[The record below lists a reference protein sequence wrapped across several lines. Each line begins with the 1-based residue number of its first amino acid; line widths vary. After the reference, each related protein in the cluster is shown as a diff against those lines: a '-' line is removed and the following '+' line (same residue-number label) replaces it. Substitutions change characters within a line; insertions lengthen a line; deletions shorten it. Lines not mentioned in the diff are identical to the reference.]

1 MVPQQFV
8 PRRSSFD
15 AMMAKAAPGR
25 ARMPVEGKVLE
36 SESPTPNNIL
46 EIGLSFRKSKALLS
60 AIELGLFTTLADGPL
75 DAEALLT
82 RLGLQGRG
90 ARDFFDALVALGLL
104 DRDSTGRY
112 ANTPDCALYLDR
124 RKQSYV
130 GGHFEYINA
139 RLYESWGQLTQALRT
154 GAPQNGQLRTGDFA
168 ALHADTTAFDIFL
181 KGMTGGSLMPARALA
196 ANFPW
201 QTYRTVIDIGTG
213 QGCVPVEIAR
223 AQPHLTGG
231 GFDLPT
237 VEHAFTSYV
246 NERGLGQRL
255 TFYPGDFFKDPLPQ
269 ADVLIM
275 GRILHDWDIPN
286 RKLLLKKAHQAL
298 PPGGALIAYDSLID
312 DARRVHANGLLS
324 SLNMLIHTVGGSEY
338 SGTQCI
344 GWMQEVGF
352 SQTRIEQLTTG
363 AMGRCRN

>member
-1 MVPQQFV
+1 MTG
-8 PRRSSFD
+8 
-15 AMMAKAAPGR
+15 AAPPL
-25 ARMPVEGKVLE
+25 ARMPVEGDVLE
-36 SESPTPNNIL
+36 PQPPTPGHLL

-75 DAEALLT
+75 DAETLVT

-104 DRDSTGRY
+104 DRDSGGRY
-112 ANTPDCALYLDR
+112 GNTPDCAFYLDR
-124 RKQSYV
+124 RNPSYI
-130 GGHFEYINA
+130 GGQFEYINA
-139 RLYESWGQLTQALRT
+139 RLYESWSQLTRALRT

-168 ALHADTTAFDIFL
+168 ALHADGIAFDIFL

-196 ANFPW
+196 ASFPW
-201 QTYRTVIDIGTG
+201 HAYRTVIDIGAG

-237 VEHAFTSYV
+237 VEPAFTSYV
-246 NERGLGQRL
+246 SERGLGQRL

-275 GRILHDWDIPN
+275 GRILHDWDLPA

-298 PPGGALIAYDSLID
+298 PQGGALIVYDSLID
-312 DARRVHANGLLS
+312 DERRVHADGLLA

-338 SGTQCI
+338 SGTECM
-344 GWMQEVGF
+344 GWMKEAGF
-352 SQTRIEQLTTG
+352 GETRIERLTTLQW
-363 AMGRCRN
+363 AVVATKDRAKV